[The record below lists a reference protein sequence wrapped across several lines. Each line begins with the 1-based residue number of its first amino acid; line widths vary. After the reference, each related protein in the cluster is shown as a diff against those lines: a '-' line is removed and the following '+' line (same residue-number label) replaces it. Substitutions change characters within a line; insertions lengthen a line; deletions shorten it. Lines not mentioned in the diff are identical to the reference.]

1 MDKLLIKG
9 SRTLTFNTFMLF
21 VSLALVMP
29 EVSALMPPEAMKYV
43 LGVNALIN
51 LWIRMTAPQLEPTP

>member
-9 SRTLTFNTFMLF
+9 SRTLTFNTVMLF
-21 VSLALVMP
+21 LSLALVMP

-51 LWIRMTAPQLEPTP
+51 LWIRMTQPQPEPTP